1 MRPSLILGRFQPLTA
16 NHIAFIRQILAEGKP
31 VVVGIFDTDKSPDNP
46 YTWAE
51 RAQMVKQAFGASVL
65 LLRVPHIA
73 AICYGRDVGYGMR
86 QVELADEL
94 PQISG
99 TKVREHLFGKP
110 VVAAD
115 GSIDVQVVGDRMHK
129 AFVVGWLFVSERQRL
144 AMASKGFWPRQI
156 RGEDDEALPDRN
168 NGEAI
173 ALIHSELTEVLEC
186 LRDGNPPDKDL
197 PEFSGA
203 EVQMADVIGRIM
215 DLSAGRGW
223 RVAEALL
230 AKMEFNKTRPYKHGK
245 EF

>member
-31 VVVGIFDTDKSPDNP
+31 VLVGIFDTDKDTDNP
-46 YTWAE
+46 YSYDE
-51 RAQMVKQAFGASVL
+51 RYDMVTQAFGDAVDTC
-65 LLRVPHIA
+65 RIPYVA
-73 AICYGRDVGYGMR
+73 EICYGRDVGYGLR
-86 QVELADEL
+86 EVELADEL

-110 VVAAD
+110 
-115 GSIDVQVVGDRMHK
+115 GIDVQATGEKLHR
-129 AFVVGWLFVSERQRL
+129 AFVLGWLFVAERQRL
-144 AMASKGFWPRQI
+144 TMVAQGFWGNQP
-156 RGEDDEALPDRN
+156 GNWDRN

-186 LRDGNPPDKDL
+186 LRSGNPPDKDL
-197 PEFSGA
+197 PEFTGA
-203 EVQMADVIGRIM
+203 EVQMADVLGRIM

-230 AKMEFNKTRPYKHGK
+230 AKMEHNKTRPYKHGK